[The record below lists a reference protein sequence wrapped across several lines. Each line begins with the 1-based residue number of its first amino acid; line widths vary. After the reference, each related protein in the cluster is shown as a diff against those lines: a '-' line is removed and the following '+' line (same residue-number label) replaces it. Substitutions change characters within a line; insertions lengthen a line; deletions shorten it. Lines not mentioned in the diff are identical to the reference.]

1 MKKITIISILSI
13 CIVLMSLL
21 GSCSGRG
28 TETLIRGHIQHNY
41 NGSIDNSK
49 VVVTIN
55 NVRIYPYTAGTFF
68 YRTDPGDYDIIA
80 AYADPAKGIS
90 LNYIG
95 YVSLGE
101 RELLDLVMPLRDTG
115 TASAWSLYNQGEY
128 EDAISEFEGLTTGAS
143 SCDAFNGLG
152 WATWV
157 SERDYAEAKG
167 YFEEALQ
174 KAEHLESYAGLAGIE
189 LARVND
195 EGPGAFNRA
204 MENVC
209 YAINGPGELA
219 TMPGHDDVN
228 ETDMLALK
236 ALMKYMLGNTQEAEY
251 ILDNH
256 ADEFASDINAH
267 GSDILTVLEN
277 FMSG

>member
-55 NVRIYPYTAGTFF
+55 NVRIYPFTAGTFF

-80 AYADPAKGIS
+80 AYVDIAKGIS

-95 YVSLGE
+95 HISLGE
-101 RELLDLVMPLRDTG
+101 RELLDLMIPLRDTG
-115 TASAWSLYNQGEY
+115 TVSAWSLYRQGEY
-128 EDAISEFEGLTTGAS
+128 EDAIAGFAGLTSGAS

-152 WATWV
+152 WATWL
-157 SERDYAEAKG
+157 SERDYVVAKG
-167 YFEEALQ
+167 YFEAAIE

-209 YAINGPGELA
+209 YAINGPGELV

-228 ETDMLALK
+228 EADMLALK
-236 ALMKYMLGNTQEAEY
+236 ALMSYMLGDTQEAEY
-251 ILDNH
+251 ILENH
-256 ADEFASDINAH
+256 ADELESEVNAH
-267 GSDILTVLEN
+267 GSGILTVLEN